1 MTRASDL
8 AKLIAAGG
16 TIVDGDLA
24 FANGHGISF
33 AATSDATGMTEE
45 LLSDYE
51 EGTYTPTVVGR
62 TSGSY
67 SIGDSATKLS
77 YTKIGKMVHLQ
88 GQIHITGE
96 SSPSGVIDVSLPFA
110 SGNTS
115 DLAERSV
122 GAVAFDGVGSD
133 GPNHNSG
140 NFVNSHI
147 TSDSSVFTFRSSE
160 DNASAG
166 SLNQSHMTTNDRF
179 LIGITY
185 MTF

>member
-16 TIVDGDLA
+16 TIVDGDITL
-24 FANGHGISF
+24 ANGHGISF
-33 AATSDATGMTEE
+33 AATSDATGMTSE
-45 LLSDYE
+45 LIDDYE

-67 SIGDSATKLS
+67 TIGDSATKLS
-77 YTKIGKMVHLQ
+77 YVKIGRMVHLQ

-110 SGNTS
+110 SGNTT

-122 GAVAFDGVGSD
+122 GAVSFDGAGAD
-133 GPNHNSG
+133 GPSHNSG
-140 NFVNSHI
+140 NFVNSMVS
-147 TSDSSVFTFRSSE
+147 TSASVFTFRSSE